1 MTSRTTEIQRLI
13 ADIEGLL
20 AHKGKRLHRVL
31 AQEQDAREILEKIRA
46 FLVSLQESNAVRS
59 LGESDG
65 EQQLSPLL
73 ARFVNQ
79 SSQLPPGEEAQTSG
93 ELGISPRTELRTLLE
108 PLKLEMQ
115 TLLQERAKLVEEIRH
130 LEQKRLQNYSLAQ
143 QVANQERMI
152 SEFLQVLMNRIR
164 PGINYKADAPQ
175 QDFGRQVGQE
185 VEQKALPEFG
195 AASSSTASSDL
206 NPEALIVS
214 SAPALSDSL
223 DQLQQLTRLTGDLDH
238 RLLALDSTV
247 NAVFNALERNI
258 LTYHDSLSQSLS
270 RMHSKGVQG
279 ETLLTNLIDNLSQH
293 LRSDNTIQN
302 GSQNET
308 KLEDRNNFTNV
319 DSLVSP
325 TEDIQSS
332 TLMTSNNTDAGII
345 ETTDSIPELDSILSN
360 LDGIKSDTRESSSVN
375 KIHENSVNLDFE
387 DAQTVEYDSQDKS
400 QNQISASNDVDELYA
415 SLFGPGDIV
424 DNAEINSQDST
435 QTQDNLTDEERK
447 IEGNNFDS
455 YAVPGSDTSSHE
467 TAAVSSEEEKD
478 SKAITETN
486 FNSSDGQNVA
496 NATEQ
501 LTVEAN
507 LLASTPKIELPIEPE
522 ETFLDSDTE
531 ENISPLSIESAISDT
546 DSEQY
551 KSQNTIKTLPDV
563 FTAEEVM
570 EDMWNTFPLEENT
583 GTEVEETKESIITET
598 SIKND
603 TFNPDTSFKS
613 DIIPDST
620 QVPESEAV
628 PGRENIP
635 NGGDTIV
642 ALTDLLPELG
652 IQGDMFEVETFTQDQ
667 SIQEQ
672 EGQGPLDSVY
682 PAENQNQE
690 QTSSSILEEAEKS
703 DDYLP
708 ASPEEDLL
716 AQEQAAIDR
725 SNLEISLNPEQRQQ
739 LDRDLNNFDAERAP
753 QLQVENHPESNTPV
767 STSAKDLPKL
777 EISAWETPP
786 EDSDPDSGSNPTEKC
801 ADTQLDLSPTLGL
814 KEEIPTQNTSSDT
827 QSSDLQANYLS
838 SGTGNIDLA
847 QVDNKVRNSVWYLG
861 IDLGTTGISAV
872 ILNRS
877 TQEVY
882 PLYWSAPSQPPLN
895 SVQRSFRLPAEV
907 YLPSSIAAS
916 EQNSLSSPDE
926 AAYKQPKSPA
936 LDRNLFSAHL
946 KPYLQVALPYKN
958 HSEISLNKG
967 RQKWEPLLQLNE
979 LSTIP
984 LVWVVRSLSKLLLTF
999 KSDRKSTTLGLT
1011 AAADGLNAE
1020 TFDLV
1025 INNLAGV
1032 ICTCPSNSSEQYRFN
1047 VREALL
1053 TSKLVQH
1060 PQQVFFVEEAVAGL
1074 LSELDGA
1081 RGETVQFKG
1090 SKRSLFPKSN
1100 SQSLIGNTLVVN
1112 IGASATEMGLVDI
1125 PQNLHEL
1132 THNKFMLHNFFY
1144 AGKAIEQDIVCQ
1156 LLVPEKWRE
1165 SRFSKPESAS
1175 TQSSTSWKP
1184 SVPGLEQMR
1193 LSSLGLDNLEL
1204 PRPGEA
1210 DIKARIR
1217 LQQRLESSVLGQ
1229 AILNAA
1235 GALKLILQQQESFQI
1250 ELADQRWVLQ
1260 RRDLESQVFV
1270 PFVRRLNREINRLLV
1285 ARGIPTEAVDQAILT
1300 GGVASLGSVSRWLRQ
1315 KLPNAKIIQDSYL
1328 GEDNTPKCTRVAY
1341 GLALL
1346 TLHPQVL
1353 EIPRQQYTDYFLFTE
1368 LLQLLP
1374 QRAVSFGELIQLF
1387 EGRGINTRSCQ
1398 QRLLAFLE
1406 GELPQGLIPE
1416 AENSQWI
1423 TQGSLENPYYKAIA
1437 TAPLFEKQGSLT
1449 YRPNLGQLERLRRYL
1464 DVIQASTQQSLKE
1477 PYTVNFVVGV
1487 QKE

>member
-1 MTSRTTEIQRLI
+1 MTGN
-13 ADIEGLL
+13 D
-20 AHKGKRLHRVL
+20 
-31 AQEQDAREILEKIRA
+31 
-46 FLVSLQESNAVRS
+46 
-59 LGESDG
+59 
-65 EQQLSPLL
+65 
-73 ARFVNQ
+73 
-79 SSQLPPGEEAQTSG
+79 
-93 ELGISPRTELRTLLE
+93 
-108 PLKLEMQ
+108 
-115 TLLQERAKLVEEIRH
+115 
-130 LEQKRLQNYSLAQ
+130 
-143 QVANQERMI
+143 
-152 SEFLQVLMNRIR
+152 
-164 PGINYKADAPQ
+164 
-175 QDFGRQVGQE
+175 
-185 VEQKALPEFG
+185 
-195 AASSSTASSDL
+195 
-206 NPEALIVS
+206 
-214 SAPALSDSL
+214 
-223 DQLQQLTRLTGDLDH
+223 
-238 RLLALDSTV
+238 
-247 NAVFNALERNI
+247 
-258 LTYHDSLSQSLS
+258 
-270 RMHSKGVQG
+270 
-279 ETLLTNLIDNLSQH
+279 
-293 LRSDNTIQN
+293 
-302 GSQNET
+302 
-308 KLEDRNNFTNV
+308 
-319 DSLVSP
+319 
-325 TEDIQSS
+325 
-332 TLMTSNNTDAGII
+332 TDANIVD
-345 ETTDSIPELDSILSN
+345 TTNSIPDLDSILLN
-360 LDGIKSDTRESSSVN
+360 LDGVKNDTQEPSSVN
-375 KIHENSVNLDFE
+375 KIHENSVSLDFE
-387 DAQTVEYDSQDKS
+387 NTQTVEYDSQDKS

-424 DNAEINSQDST
+424 YTAESNSQDST

-447 IEGNNFDS
+447 VEGNNFDS

-467 TAAVSSEEEKD
+467 TAAISSEEEEKD
-478 SKAITETN
+478 SKTITETN

-496 NATEQ
+496 KATEQ

-531 ENISPLSIESAISDT
+531 ENISSLSIESAISNT
-546 DSEQY
+546 DSERY
-551 KSQNTIKTLPDV
+551 DSQNTIKTLPDV

-583 GTEVEETKESIITET
+583 GTEVEETKENEGSIVTGGSVNT
-598 SIKND
+598 D
-603 TFNPDTSFKS
+603 TLNPDTSFKS
-613 DIIPDST
+613 NIIPDST

-635 NGGDTIV
+635 NGGDTIA

-652 IQGDMFEVETFTQDQ
+652 IQGDMFEVETFTQNQ

-672 EGQGPLDSVY
+672 EGQGPLDSVH

-690 QTSSSILEEAEKS
+690 QTSSRILEEAEKS

-716 AQEQAAIDR
+716 TQEQAAIDR

-739 LDRDLNNFDAERAP
+739 LNRDLNNFDAEQAP
-753 QLQVENHPESNTPV
+753 QPQVENHPESNAPL

-786 EDSDPDSGSNPTEKC
+786 GYLDSDPDSNPTEKC

-814 KEEIPTQNTSSDT
+814 TEEISTQNITSSDT
-827 QSSDLQANYLS
+827 QSSDLQANDLS
-838 SGTGNIDLA
+838 LGTGNIDPVP
-847 QVDNKVRNSVWYLG
+847 VDDKVRNSVWYLG
-861 IDLGTTGISAV
+861 VDLGTTGISAV
-872 ILNRS
+872 LLNRS

-907 YLPSSIAAS
+907 YLPSSTVAS
-916 EQNSLSSPDE
+916 EKTSVSSPDE
-926 AAYKQPKSPA
+926 AVEKQPRSPA
-936 LDRNLFSAHL
+936 LDRNLFSAYL

-967 RQKWEPLLQLNE
+967 RQKWEPLLQFNE

-1100 SQSLIGNTLVVN
+1100 SQSLIGNTLIVN

-1175 TQSSTSWKP
+1175 TQSTTSWKP

-1193 LSSLGLDNLEL
+1193 LSSLGLDKLEL

-1229 AILNAA
+1229 A
-1235 GALKLILQQQESFQI
+1235 
-1250 ELADQRWVLQ
+1250 
-1260 RRDLESQVFV
+1260 
-1270 PFVRRLNREINRLLV
+1270 
-1285 ARGIPTEAVDQAILT
+1285 
-1300 GGVASLGSVSRWLRQ
+1300 
-1315 KLPNAKIIQDSYL
+1315 
-1328 GEDNTPKCTRVAY
+1328 
-1341 GLALL
+1341 
-1346 TLHPQVL
+1346 
-1353 EIPRQQYTDYFLFTE
+1353 
-1368 LLQLLP
+1368 
-1374 QRAVSFGELIQLF
+1374 
-1387 EGRGINTRSCQ
+1387 
-1398 QRLLAFLE
+1398 
-1406 GELPQGLIPE
+1406 
-1416 AENSQWI
+1416 
-1423 TQGSLENPYYKAIA
+1423 
-1437 TAPLFEKQGSLT
+1437 
-1449 YRPNLGQLERLRRYL
+1449 
-1464 DVIQASTQQSLKE
+1464 
-1477 PYTVNFVVGV
+1477 
-1487 QKE
+1487 